1 MLYRVDYIVAVMLA
15 GFALGALLSRPT
27 AGVSSSRLA
36 RSYYIV
42 AIVLSVLRAGVFTE
56 GMLGSHA
63 KSWSIV
69 GGYRGSSRSDRGA
82 YPMDRHAGVGR
93 SGSGYVWGLVDARP

>member
-63 KSWSIV
+63 KSWSI
-69 GGYRGSSRSDRGA
+69 GSSPAHRA
-82 YPMDRHAGVGR
+82 
-93 SGSGYVWGLVDARP
+93 